1 MLWGFSVPS
10 RISIHRS
17 AICALLI
24 LPLGALASGCEGDDP
39 STDDTSQGGHGAQ
52 AGEEPTGGQGG
63 QTSSGG
69 QGGQTSSGGQ
79 GGQGG
84 QGGSDS
90 EMDKIKKELES
101 LRNETRKLAEE
112 NLTCSKDFDCDAV
125 AFGDKP
131 CGGPWDY
138 LPYSKTGESVDELLE
153 TAEEL
158 RKLEDQYNKDAGI
171 SSDCAYVV
179 KPETE
184 CASKKCVAVTE
195 E

>member
-17 AICALLI
+17 VICALLI

-52 AGEEPTGGQGG
+52 DGEEPTGGQGG

-84 QGGSDS
+84 QGGGS
-90 EMDKIKKELES
+90 EFAEVKKELES

-112 NLTCSKDFDCDAV
+112 NLTCSKDSECDAL
-125 AFGDKP
+125 AFGAKP
-131 CGGPWDY
+131 CGGPWEY
-138 LPYSKTGESVDELLE
+138 LPYSKTSEGADELLE
-153 TAEEL
+153 TATEL
-158 RKLEDQYNKDAGI
+158 RELERQYNEETGVQ
-171 SSDCAYVV
+171 SDCSLAIR
-179 KPETE
+179 PDTE
-184 CASKKCVAVTE
+184 CASGTCVAVKKR
-195 E
+195 